1 MCEMCSC
8 WPLGRKNWKDQTTVW
23 GGTEGE
29 GRSVFH
35 RDLVWEKKIWRGHA
49 YRSVDKTLSASVHA
63 LTNTGA
69 LKPKTS
75 QNTAPLLERRPKKL
89 HRAGE
94 KKRNLD
100 GVNSCRSCKNVC
112 SGRREKKLSHARLF
126 FLSVAKIKVICRT
139 VKNTH
144 QLNC

>member
-1 MCEMCSC
+1 M
-8 WPLGRKNWKDQTTVW
+8 
-23 GGTEGE
+23 GE

-49 YRSVDKTLSASVHA
+49 YRSVDKTLRASVHA

-75 QNTAPLLERRPKKL
+75 QNTAPLLERRPKKTSQS
-89 HRAGE
+89 GK

-112 SGRREKKLSHARLF
+112 LGKGEKSCHMLDSF
-126 FLSVAKIKVICRT
+126 FLCASVAKIKVICRT
-139 VKNTH
+139 VKDAH